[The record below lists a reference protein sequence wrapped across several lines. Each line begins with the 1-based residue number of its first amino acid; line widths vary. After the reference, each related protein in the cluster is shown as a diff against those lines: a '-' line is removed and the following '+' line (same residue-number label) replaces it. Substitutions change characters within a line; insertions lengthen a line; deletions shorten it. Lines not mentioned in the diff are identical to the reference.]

1 MSLVY
6 NVARVLERNAW
17 RHGDRLA
24 VSTQDESLTHADL
37 AALVRRLVSG
47 LREVGLE
54 RGDVVALLL
63 DNGVDFLA
71 STFAVNGVG
80 AVFLPLNLRLAYDE
94 WRYIVAHSG
103 ARFLIAEERFADD
116 SRRLSGDCPDLEQV
130 IVTGTVADGPPS
142 LRDVVDRGTGTD
154 VSFVDTSADDVSRL
168 MYTSGTT
175 SRPKGV
181 PLTYGNVLWKTFD
194 HVVEFGMTSGDRTLV
209 SGPMYHVG
217 AYDLPGVSALYV
229 GGSVVILPR
238 FDAVAVLEAIQKH
251 SVTNLWLAPAM
262 VNAILA
268 LPEPQAYDTATVR
281 FVTNGGEKMPTPLI
295 KRFFEIFPNAWLAD
309 SYGLTETV
317 SGDTFLDPEHV
328 FSKLGSVGRPLLH
341 VDLRVVDDDG
351 DDVPRGTSGEV
362 LLRGPKVFSGY
373 WKDPEA
379 TARAFTDDWFHT
391 GDVAHLDEDGYLF
404 IDDRKN
410 DLIISG
416 GENIASPEV
425 ERVLYQ
431 HPAVH
436 EAAVVGVPDEK
447 WGEVPKAVVVLRP
460 GATATAAELV
470 EFCREHLARFKVPKH
485 VEFVGSLP
493 RTATGKVLKRELR

>member
-1 MSLVY
+1 MY
-6 NVARVLERNAW
+6 NVARVLDRNAW
-17 RHGDRLA
+17 RHGDRPA
-24 VSTQDESLTHADL
+24 VTTEDESLTHAEL

-47 LREVGLE
+47 LRGVGLD

-63 DNGVDFLA
+63 DNGVNFLA
-71 STFAVNGVG
+71 STFAANGIG
-80 AVFLPLNLRLAYDE
+80 AVFLPLNLRLAFTE
-94 WRYIVAHSG
+94 WQYIVAHSG
-103 ARFLIAEERFADD
+103 AKFLIAEERFADAA
-116 SRRLSGDCPDLEQV
+116 RRLSSECPGLQHV
-130 IVTGTVADGPPS
+130 IVTGDRAGGLLS
-142 LRDVVDRGTGTD
+142 FHDVLGQGVETG
-154 VSFVDTSADDVSRL
+154 VSFVDTGADDVSRL

-181 PLTYGNVLWKTFD
+181 PSTYGNFLWKTFD
-194 HVVEFGMTSGDRTLV
+194 HVVEFGMTASDRTLV

-217 AYDLPGVSALYV
+217 AYDLPGISALYV

-238 FDAVAVLEAIQKH
+238 FDGIAVLEAIQKH

-268 LPEPQAYDTATVR
+268 LPEPQAFDTATVR

-341 VDLRVVDDDG
+341 VDLRIVDDSG
-351 DDVPRGTSGEV
+351 NDVPSGTAGEL
-362 LLRGPKVFSGY
+362 LLRGPKVFAGY

-379 TARAFTDDWFHT
+379 TAKAFTDGWFHT
-391 GDVAHLDEDGYLF
+391 GDIAHLDEDGYLF
-404 IDDRKN
+404 IDDRKK

-431 HPAVH
+431 HAAVH

-460 GATATAAELV
+460 GVAATATDLV
-470 EFCREHLARFKVPKH
+470 EFCREHLARFKVPKY
-485 VEFVGSLP
+485 VEFVDSLP
-493 RTATGKVLKRELR
+493 RTATGKVLKRELRV